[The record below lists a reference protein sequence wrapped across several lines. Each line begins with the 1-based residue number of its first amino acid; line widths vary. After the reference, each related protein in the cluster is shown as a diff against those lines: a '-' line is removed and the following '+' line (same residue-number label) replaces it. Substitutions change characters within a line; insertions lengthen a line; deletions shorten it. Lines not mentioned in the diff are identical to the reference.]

1 VRLRQVE
8 EECTNQISQLQTR
21 LQQSEELRVRFEQE
35 RDALSQEKEAL
46 KSQVDKMETV
56 CAMQTEEIERL
67 SLEAGK
73 TSL

>member
-1 VRLRQVE
+1 VRLKQVE

-21 LQQSEELRVRFEQE
+21 LQQTEELRVRLEQE

>member
-1 VRLRQVE
+1 MRLRQVE